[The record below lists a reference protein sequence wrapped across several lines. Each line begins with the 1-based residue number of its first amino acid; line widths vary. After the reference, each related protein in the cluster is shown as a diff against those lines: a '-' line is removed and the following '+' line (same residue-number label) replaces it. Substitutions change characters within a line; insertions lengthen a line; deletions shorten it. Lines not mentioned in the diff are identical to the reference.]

1 MRLLKVGSSQHC
13 DIVLNSDYVSS
24 FHAEITL
31 LDNGD
36 VIVTDKGSTN
46 GTFVG
51 KKKLEPNQDT
61 PVKRGDLVRFGD
73 TNLVW
78 ARVPVLDKLDKYKS
92 VFNVGSNYRND
103 IILNSQL
110 VSRYHASLRIDKKGK
125 IFIHDNGSKNGT
137 EVNGVK
143 ITPLKDYPIKR
154 GDNVVVGG
162 EDISENIKTLIPAN
176 KTKQILAWVAGI
188 AVVALAGLGIYKA
201 IGGSS
206 INPKDYRSATTLVVA
221 AYHYEISLEDDP
233 LDLNIQLDYP
243 NNKEEPTMFYTATA
257 FFIDQQG
264 RLATNRH
271 VALPYDEKY
280 RNPEETEKMRQ
291 MLHEWMAD
299 QLNVNMLNLDNQ
311 AEVVKAVNSLK
322 ATSLGRR
329 LLNNCSSVTELN
341 ARIQRY
347 RSSKVNIKGVID
359 YMAVGYAGHNYSSFD
374 EFQRCVPVAI
384 SDDPDADVAIL
395 QLNDKKTPDHV
406 TKVFDLNKSITK
418 NLQPQKNVLYTI
430 GYPNGLYWAKNK
442 ETQSIEPQIRKTE
455 CSKVPGVYNFEI
467 QEATQGGSSGSP
479 VFTNKGEIV
488 GVVSRTPGVSFTE
501 AVRVIYLK
509 ELFEKN
515 IGSLNNSN
523 GN

>member
-243 NNKEEPTMFYTATA
+243 NSKEEPTMFYTATA

-311 AEVVKAVNSLK
+311 ADVVKAVNSLK

-359 YMAVGYAGHNYSSFD
+359 YMAVGYAGHNYSSF
-374 EFQRCVPVAI
+374 E
-384 SDDPDADVAIL
+384 
-395 QLNDKKTPDHV
+395 H
-406 TKVFDLNKSITK
+406 
-418 NLQPQKNVLYTI
+418 
-430 GYPNGLYWAKNK
+430 
-442 ETQSIEPQIRKTE
+442 
-455 CSKVPGVYNFEI
+455 
-467 QEATQGGSSGSP
+467 
-479 VFTNKGEIV
+479 
-488 GVVSRTPGVSFTE
+488 
-501 AVRVIYLK
+501 
-509 ELFEKN
+509 
-515 IGSLNNSN
+515 
-523 GN
+523 